1 MPPSE
6 STSRLRLPPQS
17 AVASPDRRIVNLKG
31 GEATDFQRA
40 VEALGGKI
48 ARRQEGVGLI
58 EVSGLSDQAAQTLA
72 RRSDIDRIDKD
83 MVVQWI
89 PKVEASSYRLAQA
102 LTNPG
107 PKAQGSDQSGAF
119 FFQQGYQWNM
129 IQIQAPQAWGPSNGG
144 AGRTVCTLDTG
155 IDPDHLDLSGKVD
168 FATSVITAPVFP
180 GDLDPL
186 DYNAHGTLSAGY
198 ISTNGIGVAS
208 VAPDAR
214 LCSIKV
220 LTVLGSGSF
229 GDVITGIQLATMRHA
244 DVINMSLG
252 AYVDGSQDGVEG
264 LIKALQKAV
273 NFASSRGVLVVAA
286 AGNAAI
292 DLNED
297 PKSFHFIPAELKNVV
312 SVGAT
317 APVDQQNFDNLAS
330 YSNFG
335 SAGVDIF
342 APGGDYEDD
351 NILDLD
357 LGPCSEYQL
366 TLPFTCSFIDYV
378 FAAGTSEAA
387 PHVSGAA
394 AEVQSQF
401 GDRPTAARLE
411 KCLRNS
417 ADVIGPARIFGS
429 GRLNVAKAIACAGTP

>member
-1 MPPSE
+1 
-6 STSRLRLPPQS
+6 LS
-17 AVASPDRRIVNLKG
+17 AVATPDRRIVNLKG
-31 GEATDFQRA
+31 GEAKDFQRA

-72 RRSDIDRIDKD
+72 HRPDINRIDKD
-83 MVVQWI
+83 KVVQWI
-89 PKVEASSYRLAQA
+89 PTVDATSYRLAQA

-119 FFQQGYQWNM
+119 FFQQGFQWNM

-168 FATSVITAPVFP
+168 FMTSVITAPVFP
-180 GDLDPL
+180 GDLDPI

-198 ISTNGIGVAS
+198 ISTNGLGVAS

-229 GDVITGIQLATMRHA
+229 GDVITGIRLAAELHA

-252 AYVDGSQDGVEG
+252 AYIDYSEEGAEG
-264 LIKALQKAV
+264 LVAALQKAV
-273 NFASSRGVLVVAA
+273 NFATDKGVLVVAA
-286 AGNAAI
+286 AGNSAI
-292 DLNED
+292 NMNED
-297 PKSFHFIPAELKNVV
+297 PKTFHFIPAELKNVV

-335 SAGVDIF
+335 NSGVDIF
-342 APGGDYEDD
+342 APGGDDVVG
-351 NILDLD
+351 NVFDLD

-394 AEVQSQF
+394 AEVESQF
-401 GDRPTAARLE
+401 GGGLSAVRLE
-411 KCLRNS
+411 RCLRNS
-417 ADVIGPARIFGS
+417 ADAIGPTRIFSS
-429 GRLNVAKAIACAGTP
+429 GRLNVAKAIACAGNL